1 MSKKENKITEEEL
14 KEIKTN
20 QNNLQQRLTN
30 IGFLEVQKANDLG
43 LISKFQKEMDDL
55 KKKLEDKYGAVNIN
69 VKTGEYTEITEEEK
83 TELKKAE

>member
-14 KEIKTN
+14 KEIQTN
-20 QNNLQQRLTN
+20 QSDLQQRLTN

>member
-14 KEIKTN
+14 KEIQTN
-20 QNNLQQRLTN
+20 QNDLQQRLTN

-43 LISKFQKEMDDL
+43 LISKLQKEMDDL